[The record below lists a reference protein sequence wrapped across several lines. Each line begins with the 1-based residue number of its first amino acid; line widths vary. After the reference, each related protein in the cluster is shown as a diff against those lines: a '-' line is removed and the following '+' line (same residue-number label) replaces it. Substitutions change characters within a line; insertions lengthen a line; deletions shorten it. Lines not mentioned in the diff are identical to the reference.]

1 MKKLTQ
7 VQKAIAL
14 PLIGEVWGWLFFV
27 AAILANQLQNNLS
40 YGTQYPTYQAHM
52 VELDSEWRPPALVAE
67 LAWRRDQP
75 LGPAAQWLA
84 ERFAVHLRAIG

>member
-1 MKKLTQ
+1 MVRADCK
-7 VQKAIAL
+7 
-14 PLIGEVWGWLFFV
+14 
-27 AAILANQLQNNLS
+27 
-40 YGTQYPTYQAHM
+40 M

-67 LAWRRDQP
+67 LAWRRDEP